1 MEIMRMAYMLL
12 MVSHREHLP
21 KGQYMFKHKILTA
34 LCLASISMAGTAHA
48 ASVYSGSHV
57 DMYLKSNTFPSG
69 LSEERVY
76 LDSALSSNVTGHV
89 GTQTNSRVINFS
101 STTDVLDAA
110 NGYANIKAQDGYLN
124 SLTIT
129 APSYL
134 FDNLIFSVNLVS
146 NSNKDLSVTVKDK
159 FGSTESF
166 TGWPTLGSWVN
177 GENRILV
184 HSKNDDL
191 MQSVTISSTTG
202 FVLKQTQISGLTD
215 VPIPAAAWLFGSS
228 LLGLAGMK
236 RRKAKT
242 I

>member
-1 MEIMRMAYMLL
+1 
-12 MVSHREHLP
+12 
-21 KGQYMFKHKILTA
+21 
-34 LCLASISMAGTAHA
+34 
-48 ASVYSGSHV
+48 
-57 DMYLKSNTFPSG
+57 
-69 LSEERVY
+69 
-76 LDSALSSNVTGHV
+76 
-89 GTQTNSRVINFS
+89 
-101 STTDVLDAA
+101 
-110 NGYANIKAQDGYLN
+110 
-124 SLTIT
+124 
-129 APSYL
+129 L